1 MAEEGDIWQTIV
13 SSVVS
18 TSGGSIMENVC
29 SHEDEAWVDSCL
41 AQDAELSD
49 ETWNSLKEAL
59 LDIISSQ
66 TTVASNNEP
75 SPADGDAMSEGND
88 NPALIEEHEETDV
101 ALRYIKDDFIP
112 HPLVDNVDSDSE
124 DDTGPMSDIGST
136 ENIFRV
142 WDLEIPAEEEDE
154 LVKQLNKALGE
165 TSTDAPAPKLGD
177 RSTSQYKIDDLVDG
191 LADLSL
197 KPWND

>member
-1 MAEEGDIWQTIV
+1 MAEEGDIWQTVV

-66 TTVASNNEP
+66 TTVAPNNEP

-88 NPALIEEHEETDV
+88 NPALIEEEHEETNV
-101 ALRYIKDDFIP
+101 ALRHIKDDFIP
-112 HPLVDNVDSDSE
+112 HSE